1 MVSTKG
7 YAIGWDDEIID
18 PGEPEFVLLTPGIYD
33 FTITGFERGY
43 FDGSEKMDACSMA
56 KLTLR
61 CSNGVQE
68 TTVFTNLFLSSAVA
82 FKLSKFAKSIGDMPA
97 GSTSGQKFHVNW
109 NNIIGKRGKCKI
121 KTRVYNDKGYNEV
134 DDFIVPDPATAPA
147 PTPMPQ
153 VVPLPN
159 YYAQPQPQAQPVYA
173 PQPQPQAQPVYAP
186 QPQQATI
193 PAQSVVRPRQA
204 APQPSQYQGL

>member
-1 MVSTKG
+1 MANSKG

-18 PGEPEFVLLTPGIYD
+18 PGEPEFVLLTPGVYD
-33 FTITGFERGY
+33 FTITGFERGH

-61 CSNGVQE
+61 CSNGIQE

-97 GSTSGQKFHVNW
+97 GSTSGQKFHVDW
-109 NNIIGKRGKCKI
+109 NNIIGKSGKCRI
-121 KTRVYNDKGYNEV
+121 KTRVYNGKDYNEV
-134 DDFIVPDPATAPA
+134 DDFIVPDPAAAPA
-147 PTPMPQ
+147 PTPMPRA
-153 VVPLPN
+153 VPLPN
-159 YYAQPQPQAQPVYA
+159 YYAQPQT
-173 PQPQPQAQPVYAP
+173 QAQPVYAP

-193 PAQSVVRPRQA
+193 PAQSVVQPQQV

>member
-1 MVSTKG
+1 MASTKG

-33 FTITGFERGY
+33 FTITGFERGH

-61 CSNGVQE
+61 CSNGIQE

-82 FKLSKFAKSIGDMPA
+82 FRLSKFAKSIGDMPA
-97 GSTSGQKFHVNW
+97 GSTSGQKFHVDW

-121 KTRVYNDKGYNEV
+121 KTRVYNGKDYNEV
-134 DDFIVPDPATAPA
+134 DDFIVPDPAAAPA
-147 PTPMPQ
+147 PAPAPMPQ
-153 VVPLPN
+153 AAPAA
-159 YYAQPQPQAQPVYA
+159 YYAQPQPQAQPVYT
-173 PQPQPQAQPVYAP
+173 

-193 PAQSVVRPRQA
+193 PAQSVVQPGQVV
-204 APQPSQYQGL
+204 PQPSQYQGL

>member
-1 MVSTKG
+1 MASTKG

-18 PGEPEFVLLTPGIYD
+18 PGEPEFVLLTPGVYD
-33 FTITGFERGY
+33 FTITGFERGH

-97 GSTSGQKFHVNW
+97 GSTTGQKFHVDW
-109 NNIIGKRGKCKI
+109 NNIIGKSGKCRI
-121 KTRVYNDKGYNEV
+121 KTRVYNGKDYNEV
-134 DDFIVPDPATAPA
+134 DDFIVPDPANAPATAPA

-153 VVPLPN
+153 IAPIPN
-159 YYAQPQPQAQPVYA
+159 YYAQPQPQAQPVYS
-173 PQPQPQAQPVYAP
+173 

-193 PAQSVVRPRQA
+193 PAQSVVQPQQVA

>member
-1 MVSTKG
+1 MASTKG

-18 PGEPEFVLLTPGIYD
+18 PGEPEFVLLTPGVYD
-33 FTITGFERGY
+33 FTITGFERGH

-97 GSTSGQKFHVNW
+97 GNSTGQKFHVDW

-121 KTRVYNDKGYNEV
+121 KTRVYNGKDYNEV
-134 DDFIVPDPATAPA
+134 DDFIVPDPAAAPA
-147 PTPMPQ
+147 PAPAPMPQ
-153 VVPLPN
+153 AAPAA
-159 YYAQPQPQAQPVYA
+159 YYA
-173 PQPQPQAQPVYAP
+173 QPQPQAQPVYAP

-193 PAQSVVRPRQA
+193 PAQSVVQPQQV

>member
-1 MVSTKG
+1 MASTKG

-33 FTITGFERGY
+33 FTVTGFERGH

-97 GSTSGQKFHVNW
+97 VSTTGQKFHVDW
-109 NNIIGKRGKCKI
+109 NNIIGKSGKCRI
-121 KTRVYNDKGYNEV
+121 KTRVYNGRDYNEV
-134 DDFIVPDPATAPA
+134 DDFIVPDPAAAPA
-147 PTPMPQ
+147 PAPAPMPQ
-153 VVPLPN
+153 AAPAA
-159 YYAQPQPQAQPVYA
+159 YYAQPQPQAQPA
-173 PQPQPQAQPVYAP
+173 YAP

-193 PAQSVVRPRQA
+193 PAQSVVQPQQV

>member
-1 MVSTKG
+1 MANSKG
-7 YAIGWDDEIID
+7 YAIGWNDEIID
-18 PGEPEFVLLTPGIYD
+18 PGEPEFILLTPGIYD
-33 FTITGFERGY
+33 FTVTGFERGH

-97 GSTSGQKFHVNW
+97 GSTSGQKFHVDW
-109 NNIIGKRGKCKI
+109 NNIIGKSGKCKI
-121 KTRVYNDKGYNEV
+121 KTRVYNGRDYNEV

-147 PTPMPQ
+147 PAPMSQAAPAA
-153 VVPLPN
+153 
-159 YYAQPQPQAQPVYA
+159 YYT
-173 PQPQPQAQPVYAP
+173 QPQPQAQPVYAP

-193 PAQSVVRPRQA
+193 PAQSVVQPQQV

>member
-1 MVSTKG
+1 MASTKG

-18 PGEPEFVLLTPGIYD
+18 PGEPEFVLLTPGVYD
-33 FTITGFERGY
+33 FTVTGFERGH

-56 KLTLR
+56 KLTLQ
-61 CSNGVQE
+61 CTNGVQE

-97 GSTSGQKFHVNW
+97 GSTTGQKFHVDW
-109 NNIIGKRGKCKI
+109 NNIIGKRGKCRI
-121 KTRVYNDKGYNEV
+121 KTRVYNGKDYNEV
-134 DDFIVPDPATAPA
+134 DDFIVPDPAAVPAPA
-147 PTPMPQ
+147 PMPQ
-153 VVPLPN
+153 AAPAA

-173 PQPQPQAQPVYAP
+173 
-186 QPQQATI
+186 QPQQGTI
-193 PAQSVVRPRQA
+193 PAQSVVQPQQV

>member
-1 MVSTKG
+1 MASTKG

-18 PGEPEFVLLTPGIYD
+18 PGEPEFVLLTPGVYD
-33 FTITGFERGY
+33 FTITGFERGH

-61 CSNGVQE
+61 CSNGIQE

-97 GSTSGQKFHVNW
+97 GSTTGQKFHVDW
-109 NNIIGKRGKCKI
+109 NNIIGKSGKCKI
-121 KTRVYNDKGYNEV
+121 KTRVYNGRDYNEV
-134 DDFIVPDPATAPA
+134 DDFIVPDPAVAPA
-147 PTPMPQ
+147 PAPMPQ
-153 VVPLPN
+153 VAPLPN
-159 YYAQPQPQAQPVYA
+159 YTPQPQAQPMYT
-173 PQPQPQAQPVYAP
+173 P
-186 QPQQATI
+186 QPQQTTI
-193 PAQSVVRPRQA
+193 PAQSVVQPQQV

>member
-1 MVSTKG
+1 MASTKG

-33 FTITGFERGY
+33 FTVTGFERGH

-61 CSNGVQE
+61 CTNGIQE

-97 GSTSGQKFHVNW
+97 GGTTGQKFHVDW
-109 NNIIGKRGKCKI
+109 NNIIGKHGKCKI
-121 KTRVYNDKGYNEV
+121 KTRVYNGKDYNEV
-134 DDFIVPDPATAPA
+134 DDFIVPDPANAPVTAPA
-147 PTPMPQ
+147 PAPMPQ

-173 PQPQPQAQPVYAP
+173 PQPQ
-186 QPQQATI
+186 QATI
-193 PAQSVVRPRQA
+193 PAQSVVQPQQV

>member
-1 MVSTKG
+1 MANSKG

-33 FTITGFERGY
+33 FTITGFERGH

-61 CSNGVQE
+61 CTNGVQE

-97 GSTSGQKFHVNW
+97 GSTSGQKFHVDW

-121 KTRVYNDKGYNEV
+121 KTRVYNGKDYNEV
-134 DDFIVPDPATAPA
+134 DDFIVPDPAAAPA
-147 PTPMPQ
+147 PMPR

-159 YYAQPQPQAQPVYA
+159 YTQPQPQTQPVYT
-173 PQPQPQAQPVYAP
+173 P

-193 PAQSVVRPRQA
+193 PTQSVVQPQQV

>member
-1 MVSTKG
+1 MANSKG

-18 PGEPEFVLLTPGIYD
+18 PGEPEFVLLTPGVYD
-33 FTITGFERGY
+33 FTITGFERGH

-56 KLTLR
+56 KLTLM

-97 GSTSGQKFHVNW
+97 GSTSGQKFHVDW
-109 NNIIGKRGKCKI
+109 NNIIGKSGKCRI
-121 KTRVYNDKGYNEV
+121 KTRVYKGKDYNEV
-134 DDFIVPDPATAPA
+134 DDFIVPDPAAAPVPA
-147 PTPMPQ
+147 PMPQ
-153 VVPLPN
+153 AAPAA
-159 YYAQPQPQAQPVYA
+159 YYA
-173 PQPQPQAQPVYAP
+173 QPQPQAQPVYAP

-193 PAQSVVRPRQA
+193 PAQSVVQPQQV

>member
-1 MVSTKG
+1 MASTKG

-33 FTITGFERGY
+33 FTVTGFERGH

-97 GSTSGQKFHVNW
+97 GSTTGQKFHVDW
-109 NNIIGKRGKCKI
+109 NNIIGKSGKCRI
-121 KTRVYNDKGYNEV
+121 KTRVYNGKDYNEV
-134 DDFIVPDPATAPA
+134 DDFIVPDPAAAPA
-147 PTPMPQ
+147 PAPMPQ
-153 VVPLPN
+153 AVPLPN

-173 PQPQPQAQPVYAP
+173 PQPQ
-186 QPQQATI
+186 QATI
-193 PAQSVVRPRQA
+193 SAQSVVQPGQV

>member
-1 MVSTKG
+1 MASTKG

-18 PGEPEFVLLTPGIYD
+18 PGEPEFVLLTPGVYD
-33 FTITGFERGY
+33 FTITGFERGH

-56 KLTLR
+56 KLTLK

-97 GSTSGQKFHVNW
+97 GDSKGQKFHVDW
-109 NNIIGKRGKCKI
+109 NNIIGKSGKCKI
-121 KTRVYNDKGYNEV
+121 KTRVYNGKDYNEV
-134 DDFIVPDPATAPA
+134 DDFIVPDPAAPA
-147 PTPMPQ
+147 PAPAPAPQ
-153 VVPLPN
+153 AAPAA
-159 YYAQPQPQAQPVYA
+159 YYA
-173 PQPQPQAQPVYAP
+173 QPQPQAQPVYAP

-193 PAQSVVRPRQA
+193 PAQSVVQPQQV

>member
-1 MVSTKG
+1 MASTKG

-18 PGEPEFVLLTPGIYD
+18 PGEPEFILLTPGIYD
-33 FTITGFERGY
+33 FTVTGFERGH

-56 KLTLR
+56 KLTLK

-82 FKLSKFAKSIGDMPA
+82 FKLSKFAKSIGDMPV
-97 GSTSGQKFHVNW
+97 GSTTGQKFHVDW
-109 NNIIGKRGKCKI
+109 NNIIGKSGKCRI
-121 KTRVYNDKGYNEV
+121 KTRVYNGKDYNEV
-134 DDFIVPDPATAPA
+134 DDFIVPDPAAPA
-147 PTPMPQ
+147 PAPAPAPMPQ
-153 VVPLPN
+153 AAPAA
-159 YYAQPQPQAQPVYA
+159 YYAQPQT
-173 PQPQPQAQPVYAP
+173 QAQPVYAP

-193 PAQSVVRPRQA
+193 PAQSVVQPQQV

>member
-1 MVSTKG
+1 MASTKG

-33 FTITGFERGY
+33 FTVTGFERGH

-68 TTVFTNLFLSSAVA
+68 TTVFTNLFLSSTVA

-97 GSTSGQKFHVNW
+97 GSTTGQKFHVDW
-109 NNIIGKRGKCKI
+109 NNIIGKSGKCRI
-121 KTRVYNDKGYNEV
+121 KTRVYNGKDYNEV

-147 PTPMPQ
+147 PAPAPAPTPQ
-153 VVPLPN
+153 AVPLPN
-159 YYAQPQPQAQPVYA
+159 YAQPKPLAQLVYA
-173 PQPQPQAQPVYAP
+173 P
-186 QPQQATI
+186 PQQATI
-193 PAQSVVRPRQA
+193 PAQSVMQPQQV

>member
-1 MVSTKG
+1 MASTKG

-18 PGEPEFVLLTPGIYD
+18 PGEPEFVLLTPGVYD
-33 FTITGFERGY
+33 FTITGFERGH

-61 CSNGVQE
+61 CTNGVQE

-97 GSTSGQKFHVNW
+97 GSTTGQKFHVDW
-109 NNIIGKRGKCKI
+109 NNIIGKSGKCRI
-121 KTRVYNDKGYNEV
+121 KTRVYNGRDYNEV
-134 DDFIVPDPATAPA
+134 DDFIVPDPAAAPA
-147 PTPMPQ
+147 PAPMPQ
-153 VVPLPN
+153 VVPIPN
-159 YYAQPQPQAQPVYA
+159 YT
-173 PQPQPQAQPVYAP
+173 PQPQAQPVYAP

-193 PAQSVVRPRQA
+193 PTQSVVQPQ
-204 APQPSQYQGL
+204 QPSQYQGL

>member
-1 MVSTKG
+1 MASTKG

-33 FTITGFERGY
+33 FTITGFERGH
-43 FDGSEKMDACSMA
+43 FDGSDKMDACSMA

-97 GSTSGQKFHVNW
+97 GSTTGQKFHVDW

-121 KTRVYNDKGYNEV
+121 KTRVYNGRDYNEV
-134 DDFIVPDPATAPA
+134 DDFIVPDPAAAPA
-147 PTPMPQ
+147 PAPMPQ
-153 VVPLPN
+153 AVPLPN
-159 YYAQPQPQAQPVYA
+159 YA
-173 PQPQPQAQPVYAP
+173 QPQPQAQPVYAP

-193 PAQSVVRPRQA
+193 PAQSVVQPGQV

>member
-1 MVSTKG
+1 MASTKG

-18 PGEPEFVLLTPGIYD
+18 PGEPEFILLTPGVYD
-33 FTITGFERGY
+33 FTITGFERGH

-82 FKLSKFAKSIGDMPA
+82 FKLSKFAKAIGDMPA
-97 GSTSGQKFHVNW
+97 GSTSGQKFHVDW
-109 NNIIGKRGKCKI
+109 NNIIGKSGKCRI
-121 KTRVYNDKGYNEV
+121 KTRVYNGKDYNEV
-134 DDFIVPDPATAPA
+134 DDFIVPDPAAAPAPAPMPQTAPA
-147 PTPMPQ
+147 A
-153 VVPLPN
+153 

-173 PQPQPQAQPVYAP
+173 PQPQPQ
-186 QPQQATI
+186 QATI
-193 PAQSVVRPRQA
+193 PAQSVVQPQQV

>member
-1 MVSTKG
+1 MASTKG

-18 PGEPEFVLLTPGIYD
+18 PGEPEFVLLTPGVYD
-33 FTITGFERGY
+33 FTITGFERGH

-56 KLTLR
+56 KLTLK

-97 GSTSGQKFHVNW
+97 GSTTGQKFHVNW
-109 NNIIGKRGKCKI
+109 NNIIGKSGKCRI
-121 KTRVYNDKGYNEV
+121 KTRVYNGKDYNEV
-134 DDFIVPDPATAPA
+134 DDFIVPDPAAAPA
-147 PTPMPQ
+147 PAPAPMPQ
-153 VVPLPN
+153 AAPAA
-159 YYAQPQPQAQPVYA
+159 YYA
-173 PQPQPQAQPVYAP
+173 QPQPQAQPVYAP

-193 PAQSVVRPRQA
+193 PAQSVVQPQQVA

>member
-1 MVSTKG
+1 MANSKG

-33 FTITGFERGY
+33 FTITGFERGH

-61 CSNGVQE
+61 CTNGVQE

-97 GSTSGQKFHVNW
+97 GSTTGQKFHVDW

-121 KTRVYNDKGYNEV
+121 KTRVYNGKDYNEV
-134 DDFIVPDPATAPA
+134 DDFIVPDPANAPAAAPA
-147 PTPMPQ
+147 PAPMPQ
-153 VVPLPN
+153 AAPAA
-159 YYAQPQPQAQPVYA
+159 YYAQPQPQTHPVYT
-173 PQPQPQAQPVYAP
+173 P

-193 PAQSVVRPRQA
+193 PAQSVVQPQQV

>member
-1 MVSTKG
+1 MASTKG

-18 PGEPEFVLLTPGIYD
+18 PGEPEFVLLTPGVYD
-33 FTITGFERGY
+33 FTVTDFERGH

-68 TTVFTNLFLSSAVA
+68 TTVFTNLFLSSTVA

-97 GSTSGQKFHVNW
+97 GDSKGQKFHVDW
-109 NNIIGKRGKCKI
+109 NNIIGKSGKCRI
-121 KTRVYNDKGYNEV
+121 KTRFYNGKGYNEV
-134 DDFIVPDPATAPA
+134 DEFIVPDPAAAPT

-153 VVPLPN
+153 AVPLPN
-159 YYAQPQPQAQPVYA
+159 YYAWPQT
-173 PQPQPQAQPVYAP
+173 QAQPVYAP

-193 PAQSVVRPRQA
+193 PAQRVVQPQQVA
-204 APQPSQYQGL
+204 SQPSQYQGL

>member
-1 MVSTKG
+1 MASTKG

-33 FTITGFERGY
+33 FTVTGFERGH

-61 CSNGVQE
+61 CTNGIQE

-82 FKLSKFAKSIGDMPA
+82 FKLSKFAKAIGDMPA
-97 GSTSGQKFHVNW
+97 ESTAGQKFHVDW
-109 NNIIGKRGKCKI
+109 NNIIGKSGKCRI
-121 KTRVYNDKGYNEV
+121 KTRVYNGRDYNEV

-147 PTPMPQ
+147 PVPMPQ
-153 VVPLPN
+153 AAPAA
-159 YYAQPQPQAQPVYA
+159 YYAQPQT
-173 PQPQPQAQPVYAP
+173 QAQPVYAP

-193 PAQSVVRPRQA
+193 PAQSVVQPQ
-204 APQPSQYQGL
+204 QPSQYQGL

>member
-1 MVSTKG
+1 MANTKG

-18 PGEPEFVLLTPGIYD
+18 PGEPEFILLTPGIYD
-33 FTITGFERGY
+33 FTVTGFERGH
-43 FDGSEKMDACSMA
+43 FDGSDKMDACSMA

-61 CSNGVQE
+61 CTNGVQE

-97 GSTSGQKFHVNW
+97 GDSKGQKFHVDW
-109 NNIIGKRGKCKI
+109 NNIIGKSGKCRI
-121 KTRVYNDKGYNEV
+121 KTRVYNGKDYNEV
-134 DDFIVPDPATAPA
+134 DDFIVPDPANAPAAAPA
-147 PTPMPQ
+147 PAPMPQ
-153 VVPLPN
+153 AVLLP
-159 YYAQPQPQAQPVYA
+159 YYAQPQAQQAYA
-173 PQPQPQAQPVYAP
+173 

-193 PAQSVVRPRQA
+193 PAQSVVQPQQV

>member
-1 MVSTKG
+1 MASTKG

-33 FTITGFERGY
+33 FTITGFERGH

-61 CSNGVQE
+61 CTNGIQE

-97 GSTSGQKFHVNW
+97 VSTTGQKFHVDW
-109 NNIIGKRGKCKI
+109 NNIIGKSGKCRI
-121 KTRVYNDKGYNEV
+121 KTRVYNGKDYNDV
-134 DDFIVPDPATAPA
+134 DDFIVPDPAAAPA
-147 PTPMPQ
+147 PAPMPQ
-153 VVPLPN
+153 AVPLPN

-173 PQPQPQAQPVYAP
+173 

-193 PAQSVVRPRQA
+193 PAQSVVQPQQV

>member
-1 MVSTKG
+1 MASTKG

-33 FTITGFERGY
+33 FTITGFERGH

-56 KLTLR
+56 KLTLK

-97 GSTSGQKFHVNW
+97 GSTTGQKFHVDW

-121 KTRVYNDKGYNEV
+121 KTRVYNGKDYNEV
-134 DDFIVPDPATAPA
+134 DDFIVPDPANAPA

-153 VVPLPN
+153 AASAA

-173 PQPQPQAQPVYAP
+173 PQPQPQ
-186 QPQQATI
+186 QATI
-193 PAQSVVRPRQA
+193 PAQSVVQPQQV

>member
-1 MVSTKG
+1 MASTKG

-33 FTITGFERGY
+33 FTITGFERGH

-97 GSTSGQKFHVNW
+97 GDSKGQKFHVDW
-109 NNIIGKRGKCKI
+109 NNIIGKSGKCRI
-121 KTRVYNDKGYNEV
+121 KTRVYNGKDYNEV
-134 DDFIVPDPATAPA
+134 DDFIVPDPAAAPA
-147 PTPMPQ
+147 PAPAPMPQ
-153 VVPLPN
+153 AAPAA
-159 YYAQPQPQAQPVYA
+159 YYAQPQT
-173 PQPQPQAQPVYAP
+173 QAQPVYAP

-193 PAQSVVRPRQA
+193 PAQSVVQPQQV

>member
-1 MVSTKG
+1 MASTKG

-33 FTITGFERGY
+33 FTVTGFERGH
-43 FDGSEKMDACSMA
+43 FDGSEKIDACSMA

-61 CSNGVQE
+61 CTNGIQE

-82 FKLSKFAKSIGDMPA
+82 FKLSKFAKAIGDMPA
-97 GSTSGQKFHVNW
+97 ESTAGQKFHVDW
-109 NNIIGKRGKCKI
+109 NNIIGKSGKCRI
-121 KTRVYNDKGYNEV
+121 KTRVYNGRDYNEV
-134 DDFIVPDPATAPA
+134 DDFIVPDPANAPAAAPA
-147 PTPMPQ
+147 PAQMPQ
-153 VVPLPN
+153 AAPAA
-159 YYAQPQPQAQPVYA
+159 YYA
-173 PQPQPQAQPVYAP
+173 QPQPQAQPVYAP

-193 PAQSVVRPRQA
+193 PAQSVVQPQQV

>member
-1 MVSTKG
+1 MASTKG

-18 PGEPEFVLLTPGIYD
+18 PGEPEFVLLTPGVYD
-33 FTITGFERGY
+33 FTITGFERGH

-68 TTVFTNLFLSSAVA
+68 TTIFTNLFLSSTVA
-82 FKLSKFAKSIGDMPA
+82 FKLSKFAKAIGDMPA
-97 GSTSGQKFHVNW
+97 ESTAGQKFHVDW
-109 NNIIGKRGKCKI
+109 NNIIGKSGKCKI
-121 KTRVYNDKGYNEV
+121 KTRVYNGRDYNEV
-134 DDFIVPDPATAPA
+134 DDFIVPDPAAAPA
-147 PTPMPQ
+147 PAPAPMPQ
-153 VVPLPN
+153 AAPAA
-159 YYAQPQPQAQPVYA
+159 YYAQPQT
-173 PQPQPQAQPVYAP
+173 QAQPVYAP

-193 PAQSVVRPRQA
+193 PAQSVVQPGQV

>member
-1 MVSTKG
+1 MANSKG

-18 PGEPEFVLLTPGIYD
+18 PGEPEFILLTPGVYD
-33 FTITGFERGY
+33 FTITGFERGH

-61 CSNGVQE
+61 CSNGIQE

-97 GSTSGQKFHVNW
+97 GSTTGQKFHVDW

-121 KTRVYNDKGYNEV
+121 KTRVYNGRDYNEV

-147 PTPMPQ
+147 PAPAPAPQ
-153 VVPLPN
+153 AAPAA
-159 YYAQPQPQAQPVYA
+159 YYAQPQTQAQPVYT
-173 PQPQPQAQPVYAP
+173 

-193 PAQSVVRPRQA
+193 PAQSVVQPQQV

>member
-1 MVSTKG
+1 MASTKG

-18 PGEPEFVLLTPGIYD
+18 PGEPEFILLTPGVYD
-33 FTITGFERGY
+33 FTITGFERGH

-68 TTVFTNLFLSSAVA
+68 TTVFTNLFLSSTVA

-97 GSTSGQKFHVNW
+97 GSTTGQKFHVDW
-109 NNIIGKRGKCKI
+109 NNIIGKSGKCRI
-121 KTRVYNDKGYNEV
+121 KTRVYNGKDYNEV
-134 DDFIVPDPATAPA
+134 DDFIVPDPANAPAAAPA
-147 PTPMPQ
+147 PAPMPQ
-153 VVPLPN
+153 AAPAA
-159 YYAQPQPQAQPVYA
+159 YYA
-173 PQPQPQAQPVYAP
+173 QPQPQAQPVYAP

-193 PAQSVVRPRQA
+193 PAQSVVQPQQVT
-204 APQPSQYQGL
+204 PQPSQYQGL

>member
-1 MVSTKG
+1 MASTKG

-33 FTITGFERGY
+33 FTITGFERGH

-61 CSNGVQE
+61 CSNGIQE

-97 GSTSGQKFHVNW
+97 GDSKGQKFHVDW
-109 NNIIGKRGKCKI
+109 NNIIGKSGKCKI
-121 KTRVYNDKGYNEV
+121 KTRVYNGKDYNEV
-134 DDFIVPDPATAPA
+134 DDFIVPDPAAAPA
-147 PTPMPQ
+147 PAPAPMPQ
-153 VVPLPN
+153 AAPAA
-159 YYAQPQPQAQPVYA
+159 YYA
-173 PQPQPQAQPVYAP
+173 QPQPQAQPVYAP

-193 PAQSVVRPRQA
+193 PAQSVVQPGQV

>member
-1 MVSTKG
+1 MASTKG
-7 YAIGWDDEIID
+7 YAISWDDEIID
-18 PGEPEFVLLTPGIYD
+18 PGEPEFVLLTPGVYD
-33 FTITGFERGY
+33 FTVTGFERGH

-61 CSNGVQE
+61 CTNGVQE

-97 GSTSGQKFHVNW
+97 GSTTGQKFHVDW
-109 NNIIGKRGKCKI
+109 NNIIGKSGKCRI
-121 KTRVYNDKGYNEV
+121 KTRVYNNKDYNEV

-147 PTPMPQ
+147 PTPMPRA
-153 VVPLPN
+153 VPLPN

-173 PQPQPQAQPVYAP
+173 

-193 PAQSVVRPRQA
+193 PAQSVVQPQQV